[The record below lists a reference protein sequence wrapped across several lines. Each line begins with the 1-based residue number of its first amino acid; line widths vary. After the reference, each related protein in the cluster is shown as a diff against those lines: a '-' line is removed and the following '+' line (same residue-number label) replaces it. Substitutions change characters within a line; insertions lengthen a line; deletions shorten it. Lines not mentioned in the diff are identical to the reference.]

1 LTKASPRKKVLTT
14 IITSILACS
23 VFLNIQPASATES
36 DWSKPR
42 PSRYRDF
49 NETLGEASSDG
60 IASLGMGVTIGEY
73 VEDSSSHDN
82 NDYLGLKVSVSA
94 NSRGWIEYYW
104 GDPLYGYSWVEATQP
119 TLLAIMME
127 RGYSCMTTF
136 FFTVWNTTKYGCAAT
151 ALYA

>member
-1 LTKASPRKKVLTT
+1 MTNVNPRKKVLTT
-14 IITSILACS
+14 IITSILAFS
-23 VFLNIQPASATES
+23 VFLYIQPASATES
-36 DWSKPR
+36 AWSKPR
-42 PSRYRDF
+42 PSKDRDF
-49 NETLGEASSDG
+49 CDTIGNASTDG
-60 IASLGMGVTIGEY
+60 ISSVGLG
-73 VEDSSSHDN
+73 VEIFKYYESPSPNDN
-82 NDYLGLKVSVSA
+82 DLLRFKVSVSA

-119 TLLAIMME
+119 TSLAIMTE